1 MANQQWDLYKSEIE
15 RLYIHENKTLEVVMS
30 YMETQYSW
38 KRSKASYTRKLNEW
52 RFEKNIRDVDHQWIS
67 RRVAKRKRDGKESE
81 LFINGVQVLPEMIT
95 RAKYRKG
102 YVSTISQ
109 YAPSPK
115 TPDGYVVTTP
125 QTPGMY
131 VSWSSSLPW
140 LRFMSI
146 LEPPKGHEASS
157 SSSLLENLPRHGNTM
172 TKVSDFELL
181 KHLSSV
187 VPWTKLQHP
196 SNIYSGSRTS
206 AVLHIL
212 MPEIEHGQ
220 HDILATALSTSHSG
234 LWGHLNVVLYLIS
247 NNLTSN
253 DPELFVFEE
262 KLERDDKFILKLL
275 KDTGWDD
282 LKHLKILLS
291 THEPTAESITE
302 QIFASALRTRNFEVL
317 ENMLRS
323 GMSLN
328 RLDQVVL
335 AEEGACFLTPLQF
348 AACEEAESVR
358 LIDLLIKY
366 GADVDFSIKD
376 NGETALY
383 FAISEL
389 NEPAIRELLL
399 RGATVTWKCAQVA
412 ASWWPAESEDF
423 ALAIENIINVYLD
436 QHLDTE
442 RDDPEILELA
452 VRNKNVS
459 TIEKFLARGAKFNG
473 LTQEKYLFGR
483 GPLQSTL
490 LGDAV
495 RTKNIDIVQL
505 LSHVSIGTD
514 RPSPLSRYISPLAL
528 AARYGLTDIT
538 EFLLASGADIRAADE
553 EEMTLLE
560 RAVQNDNPVLCQ
572 ILIRHGAK
580 VDREPRELQRFPS
593 ALSIAVQQRLM
604 NIVDILINS
613 NARLNDVFN
622 VAPSTILAAAVEV
635 GDEAMINKL
644 VNAGARL
651 MGPKINRIGN
661 LQTAVFLQDNGFLP
675 SLLDSSGPELLTAAI
690 LAQDD
695 ALAWF
700 LLQNNAHKERN
711 RESLL
716 KETPLCAALKMNN
729 LGFALALL
737 ENGTQVTDDALT
749 EAIKDNVHLLPML
762 LAGFTGSAPTA
773 VSTAVLKSSMIGLEF
788 KYILEWAS
796 SAQMKWSPE
805 SVARALTMAIFKR
818 KHDHIAELMRLDS
831 DLNCDIT
838 ITSDDSFSFG
848 ERAFWTFGTYTPLQ
862 AAVKTQLV
870 SVVRDLLVLKG
881 ADINYSGEGQLRRTP
896 LQHAVELGNMEIFNL
911 LLEHGADVNAPAADD
926 GGATALQIAA
936 IQGYIGIARKLLDLG
951 ADINQ
956 GPAFGNG
963 RTALMGA
970 AEHGRI
976 DMLQMLLDE
985 GALVV
990 GEHEDRYYEAVN
1002 LAEGQGHYAAARLL
1016 KSFKGK
1022 TELV

>member
-1 MANQQWDLYKSEIE
+1 
-15 RLYIHENKTLEVVMS
+15 
-30 YMETQYSW
+30 
-38 KRSKASYTRKLNEW
+38 
-52 RFEKNIRDVDHQWIS
+52 
-67 RRVAKRKRDGKESE
+67 
-81 LFINGVQVLPEMIT
+81 
-95 RAKYRKG
+95 
-102 YVSTISQ
+102 
-109 YAPSPK
+109 
-115 TPDGYVVTTP
+115 
-125 QTPGMY
+125 MY

-140 LRFMSI
+140 LRFMSM
-146 LEPPKGHEASS
+146 LEYPKEHEASS
-157 SSSLLENLPRHGNTM
+157 SSSLLEDLPRDGNKM
-172 TKVSDFELL
+172 TKVSNFELL
-181 KHLSSV
+181 KRLSSV
-187 VPWTKLQHP
+187 VPWTTLQHP

-234 LWGHLNVVLYLIS
+234 LRDHLSVVLYLIS
-247 NNLTSN
+247 NNLTSE
-253 DPELFVFEE
+253 DPEEFIEE
-262 KLERDDKFILKLL
+262 KLERDDKLILKIL

-302 QIFASALRTRNFEVL
+302 QVFASALRTSNVKVL

-323 GMSLN
+323 GMSPN
-328 RLDQVVL
+328 RLVQVVVE
-335 AEEGACFLTPLQF
+335 EEGACFLTPLQF

-358 LIDLLIKY
+358 LINLLINY
-366 GADVDFSIKD
+366 GADVDFSIKED
-376 NGETALY
+376 GETALWH
-383 FAISEL
+383 AICTK
-389 NEPAIRELLL
+389 NEPAVRELLL
-399 RGATVTWKCAQVA
+399 RGATVTRNCASAAGYWKPEETQ
-412 ASWWPAESEDF
+412 DF
-423 ALAIENIINVYLD
+423 ALFEDIINIYLD

-442 RDDPEILELA
+442 REDPEILEQA
-452 VRNKNVS
+452 VMQQNVPV
-459 TIEKFLARGAKFNG
+459 IEAFLARGARLNG
-473 LTQEKYLFGR
+473 LTGKIYLNGR
-483 GPLQSTL
+483 DPLQSTL

-495 RTKNIDIVQL
+495 RTQNIDIVQL

-514 RPSPLSRYISPLAL
+514 RPSRQAPYMSPLAL
-528 AARYGLTDIT
+528 AAAYGLTDIT
-538 EFLLASGADIRAADE
+538 EFLLASGADIRAADNE
-553 EEMTLLE
+553 KMTLLE
-560 RAVQNDNPVLCQ
+560 RAVEKDNPALCQ

-580 VDREPRELQRFPS
+580 VDREPRELQRVPS
-593 ALSIAVQQRLM
+593 ALLIAVQQNLM
-604 NIVDILINS
+604 DIVDLLINS
-613 NARLNDVFN
+613 NARLNDIFDVD
-622 VAPSTILAAAVEV
+622 PGTILAAAVEV

-651 MGPKINRIGN
+651 MGLKMKKIGN
-661 LQTAVFLQDNGFLP
+661 LQTGTFLQNNGFLP
-675 SLLDSSGPELLTAAI
+675 SLLDSSGPELLAAAI
-690 LAQDD
+690 SAQDD

-711 RESLL
+711 RTSVLE
-716 KETPLCAALKMNN
+716 ETPLWAALKMDN
-729 LGFALALL
+729 LGFVLALL
-737 ENGTQVTDDALT
+737 ESGARVTDDALT
-749 EAIKDNVHLLPML
+749 ETIIKDNFQLLPML

-773 VSTAVLKSSMIGLEF
+773 VSAAVLKSSMIDLELLRKANVDMRGAPQMSHHKWGTMGMYNLQHCRLESVLEIAAWKAEYPMF

-796 SAQMKWSPE
+796 SAQMKWTPK
-805 SVARALTMAIFKR
+805 SVARALTLAIFKQ

-838 ITSDDSFSFG
+838 RDYSLSFAS
-848 ERAFWTFGTYTPLQ
+848 RAVGCFDTYTPLQ
-862 AAVKTQLV
+862 AAVKTQQA

-896 LQHAVELGNMEIFNL
+896 LQHAVELGNMEIINL
-911 LLEHGADVNAPAADD
+911 LLEHGADVNAPAAYD

-956 GPAFGNG
+956 GPACENG

-976 DMLQMLLDE
+976 DMLHMLLDE

-990 GEHEDRYYEAVN
+990 GEYEEEYYEAVE

-1016 KSFKGK
+1016 KSFKGND
-1022 TELV
+1022 